1 MIMQSVKHRCRQIKI
16 SIQLEKKINIDLK
29 MITKIEL
36 KCMKIYLITR
46 ECEGIN
52 FSWYFF
58 LSLDFNHFRFSLLL
72 FFLSFQ
78 TIGFDREHE
87 ASCPPFFAHCKIE
100 RRDRLHLA
108 FYKYITLSILFF
120 KFFSILLTCIE
131 L

>member
-1 MIMQSVKHRCRQIKI
+1 MHENLPYNSGMRGDKF
-16 SIQLEKKINIDLK
+16 L
-29 MITKIEL
+29 
-36 KCMKIYLITR
+36 LI
-46 ECEGIN
+46 
-52 FSWYFF
+52 FF